1 MDIGL
6 MAVLVGLILYY
17 GYKFTK
23 NKQVINLVMVVFCSG
38 CAMYGTKY
46 PIYNYLQ
53 QSGQRAVDVSFGI
66 CIITLLFI
74 GFANKFKRK
83 NKVQL

>member
-17 GYKFTK
+17 GYKFIK

-66 CIITLLFI
+66 CAVTLLFI
-74 GFANKFKRK
+74 VAVKGFSRR
-83 NKVQL
+83 NKVRL